1 MPSRTEEKKISSIG
15 NFMIGLGGIYDLSD
29 SLSLLLEADFTPYGS
44 GDNYGSGVDFGA
56 LLRIM
61 YSF

>member
-1 MPSRTEEKKISSIG
+1 
-15 NFMIGLGGIYDLSD
+15 MIGLGGIYDFSE
-29 SLSLLLEADFTPYGS
+29 SFSLLLEADLTPYGS
-44 GDNYGSGVDFGA
+44 GDNYEGGVDFGA